1 MHLPIADVYVNPTLL
16 LATGL
21 SIGVLSGFFG
31 MGGAFIVTPA
41 LNVLGLPMEFAIGTG
56 LAQTLGK
63 SVVGVYKHAM
73 LRHIDW
79 VLGLSIGL
87 SAMLG
92 VDWGRSVIGALGRM
106 GAADTVVSVAYIVL
120 LLSLGTAI
128 CLETTRSLQ
137 NVGDS
142 SEMSCGKVRT
152 TKVSSWLKT
161 VRLGPR
167 VNLVKSGTGST
178 LLPVLVF
185 LGVVS
190 GFLSGVLGIGGAFIR
205 VPMYIYILGVSTKIA
220 VGTDLVAVLISC
232 FWGTGIYGAAGKVEL
247 GATLVMLAGTGLRAL
262 AWVPSLVRSR
272 LSIYPKSRS
281 ACTLRL
287 QSSWSVLHSC

>member
-1 MHLPIADVYVNPTLL
+1 MHLPIADVYMNPTLL

-31 MGGAFIVTPA
+31 MGGAFIVTRA

-56 LAQTLGK
+56 LAQALGK

-106 GAADTVVSVAYIVL
+106 GAADTAVSVAYVVFV
-120 LLSLGTAI
+120 LSLGTAI

-205 VPMYIYILGVSTKIA
+205 VPMYIYILGVSTKLA

-232 FWGTGIYGAAGKVEL
+232 FWDTGIYGAAGKVEL